1 VLWVGVGIAVILLVL
16 VGLGVA
22 FFASGDAPAEK
33 AATPATTVSD
43 TAAAA
48 PAPDT
53 TDARPSPP
61 PANVELGPAIP
72 LTVLAT
78 DNVSG
83 IRIRRDD
90 DLRRPYWIGEGTAQV
105 FPFQQEVTVEDELD
119 DVDLFLA
126 GFPYPVPPQD
136 TADGLTITRAQARA
150 FVDTLRG
157 APATLSVPVD
167 TIPVGAP
174 EQ

>member
-1 VLWVGVGIAVILLVL
+1 
-16 VGLGVA
+16 
-22 FFASGDAPAEK
+22 
-33 AATPATTVSD
+33 
-43 TAAAA
+43 
-48 PAPDT
+48 
-53 TDARPSPP
+53 
-61 PANVELGPAIP
+61 
-72 LTVLAT
+72 VLAT